1 MVGQS
6 HVDFKAGWH
15 NVRMTH
21 TNASIAT
28 HFGELVDP
36 RQDRGKNHV
45 LMEIIIMA
53 VVAVIGGANDWVHV
67 ELFCRAKE
75 AWLRSELKLTL
86 PQGVPSHDTF
96 GRVFS
101 LLAPETFQRCFV
113 HWVRAMAELKLGEVV
128 SLDGKALRR
137 SHDRLHGKAAVMMV
151 NAWASEAGLALGP
164 RDVPEDTN
172 EISVVPELLQ
182 QLVLTGCIV
191 TMDAAHCQTG
201 NTRIVVE
208 QGGDYVLALKAN
220 QARLYAEVE
229 QAFEAEQ
236 RRNFHEV
243 RHETLD
249 TREKNHGRIETR
261 RHTLLTDAHY
271 LDYFNRDGQWCGLA
285 SVGRIERTRE
295 LDGRV
300 EHETHY
306 YITSLKEDV
315 KRFAHAARTHWHVE
329 NKLHW
334 VLDVVFREDDS
345 RARLGRVSE
354 NFALIR
360 QMALNL
366 LKREDTPKLS
376 LTSKRLKAGW
386 DTDFLLKVVTG
397 AVP

>member
-1 MVGQS
+1 
-6 HVDFKAGWH
+6 
-15 NVRMTH
+15 MTH

>member
-1 MVGQS
+1 
-6 HVDFKAGWH
+6 
-15 NVRMTH
+15 
-21 TNASIAT
+21 
-28 HFGELVDP
+28 
-36 RQDRGKNHV
+36 
-45 LMEIIIMA
+45 
-53 VVAVIGGANDWVHV
+53 
-67 ELFCRAKE
+67 
-75 AWLRSELKLTL
+75 
-86 PQGVPSHDTF
+86 
-96 GRVFS
+96 
-101 LLAPETFQRCFV
+101 
-113 HWVRAMAELKLGEVV
+113 
-128 SLDGKALRR
+128 
-137 SHDRLHGKAAVMMV
+137 MMV

-172 EISVVPELLQ
+172 EITVVPELLQ

-191 TMDAAHCQTG
+191 TMDAAHCQTE
-201 NTRIVVE
+201 NTRIVVA

-220 QARLYAEVE
+220 QGRLYAEVE

-236 RRNFHEV
+236 RRDFHEV

-271 LDYFNRDGQWCGLA
+271 LDYFNREGQWVGLA
-285 SVGRIERTRE
+285 GVGRIERTRE
-295 LDGRV
+295 LDGRI
-300 EHETHY
+300 ERQTHY
-306 YITSLKEDV
+306 YITSLKADV
-315 KRFAHAARTHWHVE
+315 QRFAHAARTHWQVE

-366 LKREDTPKLS
+366 LKREDSPKLS

-386 DTDFLLKVVTG
+386 DNDFLLKVVSG

>member
-1 MVGQS
+1 MHHHLRQWDNGNLSWIVTKQIAYPIADGAIKVKQERLYKREAIDRVEQQQRFRDCKTQRPIFLLLHHTGEFFYRRSRVQHLQLLNRFELDLRGYAIHLGQS

-191 TMDAAHCQTG
+191 TMDAG
-201 NTRIVVE
+201 PLPDRE
-208 QGGDYVLALKAN
+208 
-220 QARLYAEVE
+220 YAD
-229 QAFEAEQ
+229 
-236 RRNFHEV
+236 R
-243 RHETLD
+243 
-249 TREKNHGRIETR
+249 G
-261 RHTLLTDAHY
+261 
-271 LDYFNRDGQWCGLA
+271 
-285 SVGRIERTRE
+285 
-295 LDGRV
+295 
-300 EHETHY
+300 
-306 YITSLKEDV
+306 
-315 KRFAHAARTHWHVE
+315 
-329 NKLHW
+329 
-334 VLDVVFREDDS
+334 
-345 RARLGRVSE
+345 
-354 NFALIR
+354 
-360 QMALNL
+360 
-366 LKREDTPKLS
+366 
-376 LTSKRLKAGW
+376 
-386 DTDFLLKVVTG
+386 
-397 AVP
+397 